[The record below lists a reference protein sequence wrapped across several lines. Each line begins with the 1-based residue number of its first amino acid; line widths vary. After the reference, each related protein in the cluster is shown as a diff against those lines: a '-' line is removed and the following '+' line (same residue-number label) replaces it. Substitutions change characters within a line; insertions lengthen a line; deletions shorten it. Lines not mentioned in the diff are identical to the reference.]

1 MALSK
6 TFKKNRRALLS
17 GNEEVATLR
26 GITSED
32 LSLLLTVIGGNID
45 GLFSA
50 AEEFDRG
57 SLALGDTDALSEQLM
72 DRAPAIFAG
81 IARNMPDVI
90 HTIIAVSAIEDGD
103 GVTIAD
109 AVDMIRQWPIPL
121 QAEALKLVFVETFNS
136 PEGFRL
142 FVGNV
147 KALVGSVR
155 ALTSVGPSTPAPVQ
169 SSGAG

>member
-6 TFKKNRRALLS
+6 TFNQTRRALLS
-17 GNEEVATLR
+17 DGEQVATLR
-26 GITSED
+26 GVTAED

-45 GLFSA
+45 GLFNA

-57 SLALGDTDALSEQLM
+57 SLNIGDTDALSDQLM
-72 DRAPAIFAG
+72 QRAPSIFAG

-90 HTIIAVSAIEDGD
+90 HTIIAVAAMEDGD
-103 GVTIAD
+103 GLSVQEAVD
-109 AVDMIRQWPIPL
+109 AVRGWPMPL
-121 QAEALKLVFVETFNS
+121 QAEALKLVFVATFNS
-136 PEGFRL
+136 PDGFRL

-155 ALTSVGPSTPAPVQ
+155 ALTSAEQSTPAPVQ